1 MLINGIKVVLIY
13 EETVD
18 GEGFSSYI
26 EQTIIPILQTFN
38 GSNLQSILI
47 MDTAAIHHIEEVIRT
62 ITVTPQDCHSYIHHA
77 RYNL

>member
-1 MLINGIKVVLIY
+1 MSLNGIKVVLIY

-47 MDTAAIHHIEEVIRT
+47 MDTASIHHIEE
-62 ITVTPQDCHSYIHHA
+62 SYV
-77 RYNL
+77 R

>member
-1 MLINGIKVVLIY
+1 MSTNGIKVVLIY

-47 MDTAAIHHIEEVIRT
+47 MDTAAIHRIEE
-62 ITVTPQDCHSYIHHA
+62 SYIQ
-77 RYNL
+77 